1 MNGIQQIK
9 SLMQRMPI
17 NTPQYA
23 RLEDM
28 LGRLSIWMNYSRNFV
43 PRGTASPSNPDL
55 TSP

>member
-9 SLMQRMPI
+9 SLMQRMPV

-28 LGRLSIWMNYSRNFV
+28 LGRLSIWMNYFV